1 MIRGKSPT
9 GKDLRGFAAVLSLC
23 PWPRSIP
30 SIATARTPILTGCSR
45 SAAHDRTLA
54 GGSRSGAD
62 DRPRP
67 AARALV
73 LGALGAAA
81 TALLLPS
88 LALMRYTDAHDWYA
102 ARKVSVAQ
110 ALIFVGFDERAS
122 TKYRLSDGRT
132 VTWLRE
138 GVATYPAAL
147 RSRSHILAV
156 IGDNILLGASTGFVV
171 VFTLSG
177 LLNLARHES
186 AGCRGRPAPAFG
198 SGAPAR
204 LPCGRFAVCGA
215 RTEPGRCRFARCAH
229 TGGGT
234 ARAAR
239 EAGARRGV

>member
-1 MIRGKSPT
+1 MI
-9 GKDLRGFAAVLSLC
+9 DL
-23 PWPRSIP
+23 
-30 SIATARTPILTGCSR
+30 
-45 SAAHDRTLA
+45 DRL
-54 GGSRSGAD
+54 R
-62 DRPRP
+62 
-67 AARALV
+67 RALV

-81 TALLLPS
+81 MALLLPA
-88 LALMRYTDAHDWYA
+88 LALTRYTDAHDWYA

-156 IGDNILLGASTGFVV
+156 IGDNILLGTCAGFVA

-186 AGCRGRPAPAFG
+186 AGVSRAAERRPSAAERRPGFIEGVPPYA
-198 SGAPAR
+198 AH
-204 LPCGRFAVCGA
+204 
-215 RTEPGRCRFARCAH
+215 EPNRVP
-229 TGGGT
+229 
-234 ARAAR
+234 ARAAPAAVGPR
-239 EAGARRGV
+239 PNVPVPSPEPPVAAEPEDAYEPPARPRGRWC